1 MTALLALAL
10 ALQQTVAPAQ
20 PPATPAPTA
29 TPSTAAPAPVR
40 RPVVTASTLQI
51 HVTDRKGL
59 AAQGV
64 RVVAEGIVSR
74 EGVSDAVGQVLFLTM
89 PNGTYRIQASHE
101 SFITLEKE
109 ATVRAGTPTAP
120 VEFSMT
126 AAPPPPAPP
135 PPPPPPPVVAP
146 APITLSA
153 PAGELKVLSIL
164 DLFEKSPDVKEP
176 FKYFPVACSG
186 LDNTQLLVVRD
197 AIKTSSDSAIDRMLY
212 LVGGEATLATGG
224 REQKLAPGW
233 YALVPRGTALTLT
246 RRGKNPAVVLSVA
259 GGQPCSAVGTR

>member
-10 ALQQTVAPAQ
+10 ALQQTPAPAQ
-20 PPATPAPTA
+20 QPP
-29 TPSTAAPAPVR
+29 AAPATTAPAPAR
-40 RPVVTASTLQI
+40 RPTVAATSSLVI
-51 HVTDRKGL
+51 RVTDRKGL
-59 AAQGV
+59 SAQGV
-64 RVVAEGIVSR
+64 KVVAEGAVGR
-74 EGVSDAVGQVLFLTM
+74 EGVSDAAGQVLFLTL
-89 PNGTYRIQASHE
+89 PNGTYRVQASSE

-109 ATVRAGTPTAP
+109 VTVRAGTTTPP
-120 VEFSMT
+120 VEFTLT

-146 APITLSA
+146 APAVTSA
-153 PAGELKVLSIL
+153 PAGEAKVLSIFE
-164 DLFEKSPDVKEP
+164 LFEKSPDVKEP

-197 AIKTSSDSAIDRMLY
+197 SIKTSPDAAIDRMLY
-212 LVGGEATLATGG
+212 LVGGEATLVSAG

-233 YALVPRGTALTLT
+233 YALVPRGSALTLT

-259 GGQPCSAVGTR
+259 GGQPCSETR

>member
-1 MTALLALAL
+1 
-10 ALQQTVAPAQ
+10 
-20 PPATPAPTA
+20 
-29 TPSTAAPAPVR
+29 
-40 RPVVTASTLQI
+40 LQI

-64 RVVAEGIVSR
+64 RVVAEGVVSR
-74 EGVSDAVGQVLFLTM
+74 EGVSDAVGQVLLLTL
-89 PNGTYRIQASHE
+89 PNGTYRIQASGE

-109 ATVRAGTPTAP
+109 ATVRAGTTNPP
-120 VEFSMT
+120 VEFTLT

-135 PPPPPPPVVAP
+135 PPPPPPPPVVTP
-146 APITLSA
+146 APSVPNA
-153 PAGELKVLSIL
+153 PAGESKVLSIFE
-164 DLFEKSPDVKEP
+164 LFEKSPDVKEP

-197 AIKTSSDSAIDRMLY
+197 AIKTSPDASIDRMLY
-212 LVGGEATLATGG
+212 LVGGEATLATAG

-233 YALVPRGTALTLT
+233 YALVPRGSALTLT

-259 GGQPCSAVGTR
+259 GGQPCSATGSR

>member
-10 ALQQTVAPAQ
+10 ALQQTPAPAQ
-20 PPATPAPTA
+20 QPPAAPTA
-29 TPSTAAPAPVR
+29 TAAPAPAR
-40 RPVVTASTLQI
+40 RPPVAATSTLQI

-59 AAQGV
+59 SAQGV
-64 RVVAEGIVSR
+64 KVVAEGALGR
-74 EGVSDAVGQVLFLTM
+74 EGVSDAAGSVMFLTV
-89 PNGTYRIQASHE
+89 PNGTYRVQASGE

-109 ATVRAGTPTAP
+109 VTVRAGTALPP
-120 VEFSMT
+120 VEFTLT

-146 APITLSA
+146 APAVTSA
-153 PAGELKVLSIL
+153 PAGESKVLSIFE
-164 DLFEKSPDVKEP
+164 LFEKSPDVKEP

-197 AIKTSSDSAIDRMLY
+197 SIKTSPDTALDRMLY
-212 LVGGEATLATGG
+212 LVGGEATLVSAG

-233 YALVPRGTALTLT
+233 YALVPRGSALTLT

-259 GGQPCSAVGTR
+259 GGQPCAGTGTR